1 MIKKPTRTKSKWENR
16 FSKVKRW
23 SFVKYD
29 WDDRYIKEF
38 FFDWFIRIENND
50 WINRHVQSLDDEF
63 LDQQKFLLDY
73 NDKWK

>member
-1 MIKKPTRTKSKWENR
+1 MYKLPTRDRKKRITR
-16 FSKVKRW
+16 FKKVKIW
-23 SFVKYD
+23 SFVKFD
-29 WDDRYIKEF
+29 WYDRYIKEF